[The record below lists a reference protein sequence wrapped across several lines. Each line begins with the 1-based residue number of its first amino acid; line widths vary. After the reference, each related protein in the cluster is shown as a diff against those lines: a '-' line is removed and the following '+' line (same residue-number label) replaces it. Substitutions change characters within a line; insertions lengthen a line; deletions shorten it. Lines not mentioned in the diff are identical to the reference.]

1 MASLILILVAVLAF
15 GNGANDN
22 GKGVATLVG
31 YGAARPTSAL
41 AWATLTTMAG
51 AVVSVWLARGMV
63 ERFSTGLFAAGVA
76 VAPSLFVAVLVG
88 AIAWV
93 LLATATGMPV
103 STTHAI
109 AGALIGA
116 GSVAFG
122 PAAVRWQLLGAK
134 VAVPLVVSPLVAL
147 SAVYAISW
155 PVGAAVRRP
164 ASRYVCVTATP
175 TGGAVAVDVG
185 IVVDDAAAC
194 AGQPTAVTGARAATA
209 VHWGSCGLVGFARGW
224 NDAPKIAALG
234 LLAVGGPRGTALSV
248 TIVAAAMAVGGLVA
262 GRRVL
267 ATLATKVAKLPLAES
282 LTASL
287 ATAALVGLASWEGLP
302 VSTTQVSTG
311 AIVGAGRRA
320 VGQGGRDRPVVGG
333 DGAGG
338 GVGRRR
344 RAVVLR
350 QVNGEVHRG

>member
-1 MASLILILVAVLAF
+1 MAILILILVAVLAF

-31 YGAARPTSAL
+31 YGAAKPTAAL
-41 AWATLTTMAG
+41 AWATVTTLAG

-63 ERFSTGLFAAGVA
+63 ERFSTGLFAAGTA
-76 VAPSLFVAVLVG
+76 IRPSLFVAVLAG

-116 GSVAFG
+116 GCVAFG
-122 PAAVRWQLLGAK
+122 PAAVRWHLLGAK

-147 SAVYAISW
+147 AAVYAISW
-155 PVGAAVRRP
+155 PVGAAVRR
-164 ASRYVCVTATP
+164 AADRCVCVTATP
-175 TGGAVAVDVG
+175 AGGAVAMGV
-185 IVVDDAAAC
+185 VVDTAAAC
-194 AGQPTAVTGARAATA
+194 EGQPVAVTGSRVTTA

-234 LLAVGGPRGTALSV
+234 LLAVGGPRGTAVGVSV
-248 TIVAAAMAVGGLVA
+248 VAVAMAVGGLVA

-267 ATLATKVAKLPLAES
+267 ATLATKVTKLPLAES

-287 ATAALVGLASWEGLP
+287 ATATLVGLASWEGLP

-311 AIVGAGRRA
+311 AIVGAGLKAGPAGVRWGK
-320 VGQGGRDRPVVGG
+320 VGEIVLSWVVTVPAAATVAAGVQACFGG
-333 DGAGG
+333 
-338 GVGRRR
+338 
-344 RAVVLR
+344 
-350 QVNGEVHRG
+350 

>member
-31 YGAARPTSAL
+31 YGAARPTAAL
-41 AWATLTTMAG
+41 AWATVTTLAG

-76 VAPSLFVAVLVG
+76 VRPSLFVSVLVG

-122 PAAVRWQLLGAK
+122 PAAVRWHLLGAK
-134 VAVPLVVSPLVAL
+134 VAVPLVVSPLLAL
-147 SAVYAISW
+147 AAVYAVSW
-155 PVGAAVRRP
+155 PVGAAVRR
-164 ASRYVCVTATP
+164 AADRCVCVTATP
-175 TGGAVAVDVG
+175 AGGAAAVGVVVG
-185 IVVDDAAAC
+185 VVVGDAAAC
-194 AGQPTAVTGARAATA
+194 DGQPVAVTGSRVTTA

-234 LLAVGGPRGTALSV
+234 LLAVGGSRGIALSV
-248 TIVAAAMAVGGLVA
+248 SIVAVAMAAGGLVA

-267 ATLATKVAKLPLAES
+267 ATLATKVTKLPLAES

-287 ATAALVGLASWEGLP
+287 ATATLVGLASWEGLP

-311 AIVGAGRRA
+311 AIVGAGLNVDPAA
-320 VGQGGRDRPVVGG
+320 VRWGKVGEIVLSWVVTVP
-333 DGAGG
+333 AA
-338 GVGRRR
+338 
-344 RAVVLR
+344 AVVAAGVQACSGR
-350 QVNGEVHRG
+350 